1 MRAAYKYE
9 GLEEEAVEEVEVV
22 REVLDAA
29 LEVVDDLE
37 DREREEEAEAA
48 VRERVAEEDVDGRE
62 ENQVV
67 LAVVGEDALL
77 ELHARLG

>member
-1 MRAAYKYE
+1 VRAAYKYE

-37 DREREEEAEAA
+37 DRERQEEAEAA